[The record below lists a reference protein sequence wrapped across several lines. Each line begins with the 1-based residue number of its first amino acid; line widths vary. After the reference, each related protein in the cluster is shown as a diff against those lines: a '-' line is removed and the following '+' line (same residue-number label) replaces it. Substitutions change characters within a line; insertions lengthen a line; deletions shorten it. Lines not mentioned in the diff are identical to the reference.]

1 MWPGR
6 VVERVLERAV
16 ERVLERAVI
25 QRAEYSARRLPGSEK
40 VTAAE
45 WAARRL
51 PTGWPFAASTE
62 ARMAS
67 QESVP
72 ARRPQATQARQPVRA

>member
-16 ERVLERAVI
+16 ERVLERAAI
-25 QRAEYSARRLPGSEK
+25 QRTAYLARRLPGSEK

-51 PTGWPFAASTE
+51 PTGWPFAAST

-67 QESVP
+67 QESVA